1 MVWLPTL
8 SELVLPLLATP
19 PLRVTGLPKS
29 LPSILNWT
37 VPVGV
42 PEPGLLAPT
51 VALKLTLSPETE
63 ELLLEVTVVVVLS
76 LPTVWLVVPVLALKL
91 RSAARR
97 VGNAWMAGP

>member
-1 MVWLPTL
+1 MVWLATL
-8 SELVLPLLATP
+8 SELMLPLLAPP

-42 PEPGLLAPT
+42 PEPGLFAPT
-51 VALKLTLSPETE
+51 VALKLTLSPATE

-76 LPTVWLVVPVLALKL
+76 LPTVWLVVPV
-91 RSAARR
+91 RSEERR
-97 VGNAWMAGP
+97 VGKEWRSRGWP